1 MDSCQM
7 ITSTWKILR
16 KVFLSENYNIDY
28 TLLIP
33 LCFKVH
39 LLFIFINVQIYI
51 QSLMMNWTF
60 SDNFSSSSSSPL
72 KESTLNKLSLQLMD
86 SSR

>member
-1 MDSCQM
+1 M
-7 ITSTWKILR
+7 
-16 KVFLSENYNIDY
+16 N

-60 SDNFSSSSSSPL
+60 QI
-72 KESTLNKLSLQLMD
+72 TLAAPAQAL
-86 SSR
+86 